1 MSFIQIPFFRIL
13 IPFCIG
19 ILAGIGFEIN
29 TIPFFLFIIFFITLT
44 LIHFYSAGKSHY
56 KFVFLFFADVFFVV
70 VGMYSVQTN
79 NIQNHKR
86 FYGKAIQSDSVYTFL
101 ATIDELP
108 ELKKS
113 RLKCELKL
121 IGLLKNKKF
130 EAVKGHVLT
139 YIKYD
144 STLLNLKPG
153 QAFLISAKFQTPLAP
168 KNPEEFNYK
177 VYLKHKQIYH
187 LVYTDTRHFRLIDS
201 IQSYIHPFWKFG
213 LLCKSYILSSL
224 KNSAL
229 TPQAFSICAAL
240 LTGYDE
246 EIEQPVMD
254 AFSHSGTLHVLSV
267 SGLHTGLIYL
277 MLSYLLDFFDKKR
290 KRKNLRFVLTT
301 TVLWLFALITGFS
314 APVLRAVIMFNLLG
328 AGRIYFRNQL
338 KNQINILCVSAFILL
353 FYNPFFIL
361 NVGFQL
367 SYCALFGILFFQ
379 PKFQTLLQ
387 TDNKLINSVWISIS
401 ASFAA
406 TLATLPL
413 TLLYFKQLPLWF
425 FVCNIVVVPAT
436 FVLLIGALLMLLR
449 FKIIALI
456 LNLLVKVL
464 ISFIMMFNAKG
475 FSYLDGIHFTLIDS
489 IFLTCF
495 LIVLTHAIQLRA
507 FRSLSLALALL
518 LVWQIISIM
527 QCYQIKS
534 KSCLTVYQLSN
545 NSCILVKN
553 KNVVTYHMQKD
564 NGFNYS
570 VKPLLT
576 SFNYPF
582 ILKQNFN
589 CIKSDKELFIILSK
603 SNQIPIINIDT
614 PVTIILTN
622 NFQLSEEKLKRY
634 QTLKTIIS
642 DGSNNSFTRYK
653 TEKLSRKFGINFYD
667 TKQSGAWLG
676 LLP

>member
-1 MSFIQIPFFRIL
+1 MSFLQIPFFRIL

-29 TIPFFLFIIFFITLT
+29 TIPFFLFIVFFVTLT
-44 LIHFYSAGKSHY
+44 LIHFYSAGKSTY
-56 KFVFLFFADVFFVV
+56 KFAFLFFADVFYVV
-70 VGMYSVQTN
+70 IGMYTVQTN
-79 NIQNHKR
+79 NTQNHKH
-86 FYGKAIQSDSVYTFL
+86 FYGKAIQSDSVYTFI
-101 ATIDELP
+101 AAIDELP

-113 RLKCELKL
+113 SLKCKLKVL
-121 IGLLKNKKF
+121 GLLKNKKY
-130 EAVKGHVLT
+130 EAVNGQVLA
-139 YIKYD
+139 YVKYD

-153 QAFLISAKFQTPLAP
+153 QAFLITAKFQTPLAP
-168 KNPEEFNYK
+168 KNPEEFNYQ
-177 VYLKHKQIYH
+177 VYLKHQQIYH

-201 IQSYIHPFWKFG
+201 VQSYIHPFWKFG
-213 LLCKSYILSSL
+213 LFCKSYILSSL
-224 KNSAL
+224 KHSAL
-229 TPQAFSICAAL
+229 SPQAFSICAAL

-246 EIEQPVMD
+246 EIEQPVME

-277 MLSYLLDFFDKKR
+277 MLSYVLDFFDKKR
-290 KRKNLRFVLTT
+290 KRKNHRFVLTT
-301 TVLWLFALITGFS
+301 LVLWLFALITGFS

-328 AGRIYFRNQL
+328 AGKIYFRNQL
-338 KNQINILCVSAFILL
+338 KNQLNILCVSAFILL

-387 TDNKLINSVWISIS
+387 SENKIINSVWLSIS

-436 FVLLIGALLMLLR
+436 FVLLIGAILMLLR
-449 FKIIALI
+449 LKIIALI
-456 LNLLVKVL
+456 LNMLVKLL
-464 ISFIMMFNAKG
+464 ISFIMMFNTKG
-475 FSYLDGIHFTLIDS
+475 FSYLEGIHFTFIDS
-489 IFLTCF
+489 VFLTCF
-495 LIVLTHAIQLRA
+495 IIVLTHAIQIKSY
-507 FRSLSLALALL
+507 RSLSMALALM
-518 LVWQIISIM
+518 LVWQIISILE
-527 QCYQIKS
+527 CYQIKS
-534 KSCLTVYQLSN
+534 TSFVTVYQVSN

-553 KNVVTYHMQKD
+553 KTMVSYQMKAE

-570 VKPLLT
+570 VKPHLT
-576 SFNYPF
+576 SFNYPC

-589 CIKSDKELFIILSK
+589 CIKSDKELFVLLSE
-603 SNQIPIINIDT
+603 SNQMPIIKKDT
-614 PVTIILTN
+614 PVNILLTN

-634 QTLKTIIS
+634 QTLKTIIC

-653 TEKLSRKFGINFYD
+653 TEQLSRKFGINFYD

-676 LLP
+676 LLQ